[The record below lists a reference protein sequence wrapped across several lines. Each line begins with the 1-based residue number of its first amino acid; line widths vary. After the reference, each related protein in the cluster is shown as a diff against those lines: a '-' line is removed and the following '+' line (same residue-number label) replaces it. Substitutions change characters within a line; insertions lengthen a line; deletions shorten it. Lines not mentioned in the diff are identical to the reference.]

1 MVSKHSDQEKKK
13 SKKSSKRDVDSG
25 EPVHSTKPKRSHHKE
40 KHVLEDKN
48 EMKVPINEVK
58 NQATEKKE
66 DEKDIKNPLEEVKDQ
81 AVEKKEDAKDVT
93 DETKDRVKESTES
106 DSENLQDADALT
118 TMNAIMEYNRK
129 LMQRIAELEGQ
140 NDSDKDPK
148 EAVKDTVQDVT
159 EEAKGEQE
167 KASKK
172 DGSTHT
178 FEFPLGDMMKSYGS
192 LGTSEL
198 PEETPEKEEE
208 KRNEDENSS
217 VNNDDSEGNHL
228 RIGDGDKDDIVVK
241 VDATRKGIT
250 LTIHIP
256 RN

>member
-1 MVSKHSDQEKKK
+1 MVPKHFDQEKKK

-40 KHVLEDKN
+40 KHVPEDKN

-58 NQATEKKE
+58 NQATERKE
-66 DEKDIKNPLEEVKDQ
+66 DEKDIKTPLEEVKDQ
-81 AVEKKEDAKDVT
+81 AVEKKEDAKDVI

-106 DSENLQDADALT
+106 DSESLQDADALT

-148 EAVKDTVQDVT
+148 EAVKDTVQDIT
-159 EEAKGEQE
+159 EEVKDKQE

-172 DGSTHT
+172 GGSTHT

-192 LGTSEL
+192 LATSEL
-198 PEETPEKEEE
+198 PEETPEKEE
-208 KRNEDENSS
+208 KKNEDDNSS
-217 VNNDDSEGNHL
+217 VNNDDSESNNL